1 MNLAFI
7 FPGQGSQ
14 KLGMGLEFYE
24 NFSSAKKLLDDA
36 SYTLNIDF
44 KNLMFCKNDNLDI
57 SEFTQPAILLN
68 SLMALSAFN
77 ESINCQASVLLGH
90 SLGEFSAL
98 CAAGAFNYIDALKIV
113 NLRGKLMAK
122 DCEGK
127 GAGMMV
133 ILGLSDEKVEQICK
147 NSTKSAWPANYN
159 CDSQIV
165 VAGLK
170 DDLIALENE
179 FKNAGAKRAMLLN
192 MSVASHCKLLQ
203 NASDALASEL
213 SSKIAQNF
221 KPVISNVNAKAY
233 NKADEAIKLLKAQL
247 VSPVLY
253 KQSINSIENSVDC
266 FIEFGSNVLCG
277 LNKKITQKPSIA
289 INDLASLKTA
299 CEFIKNNQKG

>member
-14 KLGMGLEFYE
+14 KIGMGLEFYE
-24 NFSSAKKLLDDA
+24 NFASAKKLLDDA
-36 SYTLNIDF
+36 SCALDIDF
-44 KNLMFCKNDNLDI
+44 KALMFSQNPKLDI
-57 SEFTQPAILLN
+57 SQFTQPAILLN

-77 ESINCQASVLLGH
+77 ESINCEASVLLGH

-98 CAAGAFNYIDALKIV
+98 CAGGAFNYIDALKIV

-127 GAGMMV
+127 DAGMMV
-133 ILGLSDEKVEQICK
+133 ILGLSDEKVEQICQ
-147 NSTKSAWPANYN
+147 NSKKSAWPANYN

-170 DDLIALENE
+170 ADLSALECE
-179 FKNAGAKRAMLLN
+179 FKSAGAKRAMLLN

-203 NASDALASEL
+203 NASNALASEL
-213 SSKIAQNF
+213 DGKIAPNF
-221 KPVISNVNAKAY
+221 KAVISNVNAKPYSTATQA
-233 NKADEAIKLLKAQL
+233 KELLKAQL
-247 VSPVLY
+247 TSPVLY
-253 KQSINSIENSVDC
+253 KQSIIRAQDEVDC
-266 FIEFGSNVLCG
+266 FVEFGSSVLCG

-289 INDLASLKTA
+289 INDLASLNQA
-299 CEFIKNNQKG
+299 VEFLKNH